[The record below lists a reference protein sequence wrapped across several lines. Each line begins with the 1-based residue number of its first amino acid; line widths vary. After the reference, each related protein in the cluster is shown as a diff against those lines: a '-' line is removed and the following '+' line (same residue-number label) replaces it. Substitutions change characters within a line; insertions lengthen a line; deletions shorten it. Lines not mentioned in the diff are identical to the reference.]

1 MDVLAELDE
10 TIFVFK
16 DRSMREGIELIYNA
30 PHNPAPMIGDPDR
43 IKQVFVN
50 VLDNAFKYT
59 EQGGKVTVT
68 VEILPPEQG
77 ENNEETQDI
86 SGEASAEAKKTATL
100 KVFIEDTGCGISEE
114 DLPRVKQKF
123 YKSNISVR
131 GSGIGLA
138 VCDEIVNMHG
148 GTLDVDSEQGV
159 GTSVTVTFPVEY
171 VELADDLPLPP
182 EIVEESKESNN
193 EPEQEVN
200 DI

>member
-1 MDVLAELDE
+1 
-10 TIFVFK
+10 
-16 DRSMREGIELIYNA
+16 MRYI
-30 PHNPAPMIGDPDR
+30 R
-43 IKQVFVN
+43 
-50 VLDNAFKYT
+50 
-59 EQGGKVTVT
+59 GG
-68 VEILPPEQG
+68 P
-77 ENNEETQDI
+77 
-86 SGEASAEAKKTATL
+86 S
-100 KVFIEDTGCGISEE
+100 
-114 DLPRVKQKF
+114 RVKQKF